1 MDASQQRKELYAL
14 LLLRH
19 DYLLLLLLSLRSFF
33 FFSSCCFFPCF
44 LSCFTFLASCLFFW
58 IFVLQIF
65 CAERPCR
72 EEVLGDA
79 RCRSEER
86 TSLLLR
92 RGEQEGTS
100 SARFF
105 FFFFPPYIFLLKQ
118 LAAAERRNRSHKRHF
133 NSPHRGPESTRT
145 LATFSGPLPC
155 LLFRSAYC
163 EQVYAF
169 DIAIAGKIWTLGCD
183 TREEMEDWIEVLRQ
197 WLFP

>member
-1 MDASQQRKELYAL
+1 LLPFLLHLSRILPFFFFGYSFFRYFALSVRAGKKCWVTLVVDPRKELRY
-14 LLLRH
+14 
-19 DYLLLLLLSLRSFF
+19 
-33 FFSSCCFFPCF
+33 FSDEGSKK
-44 LSCFTFLASCLFFW
+44 AH
-58 IFVLQIF
+58 
-65 CAERPCR
+65 
-72 EEVLGDA
+72 LG
-79 RCRSEER
+79 
-86 TSLLLR
+86 SLL
-92 RGEQEGTS
+92 
-100 SARFF
+100 F